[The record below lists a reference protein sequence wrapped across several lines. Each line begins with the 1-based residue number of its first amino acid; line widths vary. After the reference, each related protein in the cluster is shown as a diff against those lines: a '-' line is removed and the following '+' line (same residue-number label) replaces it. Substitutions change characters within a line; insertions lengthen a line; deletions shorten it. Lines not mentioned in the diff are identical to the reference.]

1 MKQLTFFAAAL
12 LALSTLA
19 SSARAVDIVNR
30 KSGKAAQ
37 GDITGLSQQSVS
49 VKSGIGE
56 MIEVPANDIISVRWG
71 AEPADLNL
79 ARSAEESGNLT
90 RALDQLKA
98 SAANAGPNAA
108 VKTEIEFL
116 TARVTARIA
125 LEQDASK
132 LADASSKLDAFVKGN
147 SDNFRYFDALQLL
160 GAVQLA
166 AEDYVGAESS
176 FGKLARAPWSD
187 YKMAAQNST
196 AKLAFQ
202 KGDLAAALTAYES
215 VLTQS
220 GTTPGEVSKR
230 NEALIGKAS
239 VQLKQGNAEIAL
251 QAVGEAIAKTDPED
265 SAVQAGA
272 WNLKGDCLKSQG
284 KVKEAILAYLHVPVL
299 FEKEKVAL
307 AEALYNL
314 AVLWPRADQPERGLA
329 ARQELQENYPDS
341 PWTKKLP

>member
-1 MKQLTFFAAAL
+1 MNRIMAFTATVLV
-12 LALSTLA
+12 A
-19 SSARAVDIVNR
+19 SFLVNKTYAIDIVTR
-30 KSGKAAQ
+30 KSDKAAQ
-37 GDITGLSQQSVS
+37 GDITDISQTSVS

-56 MIEVPANDIISVRWG
+56 MIEVPANDIVSVRWG
-71 AEPADLNL
+71 AEPAALNL
-79 ARSAEESGNLT
+79 ARSAEEGGNLA
-90 RALDQLKA
+90 RALEQLKISSGEA
-98 SAANAGPNAA
+98 GANEA

-116 TARVTARIA
+116 VARVTARQA
-125 LEQDASK
+125 LEEDSSRLDDAV
-132 LADASSKLDAFVKGN
+132 AKLDDFVKSH

-166 AEDYVGAESS
+166 VKDYTGAEKS
-176 FGKLARAPWSD
+176 FGQLARAPWSD

-202 KGDLAAALTAYES
+202 KGDLAAALSAYEQ
-215 VLTQS
+215 VLSQS
-220 GTTPGEVSKR
+220 GSSPGEISRR

-239 VQLKQGNAEIAL
+239 VQLKQGNADIAL
-251 QAVGEAIAKTDPED
+251 QAVQEAIAKTDPED

-272 WNLKGDCLKSQG
+272 WNLKGDCLKTQG

-329 ARQELQENYPDS
+329 ARQELEENYPDS